1 MKKLI
6 VISSLLFASCNVLA
20 QDDILDALDA
30 DNDGRISVEEA
41 SSDAAL
47 SSVFTELD
55 VNKDGYLS
63 ASELEN

>member
-6 VISSLLFASCNVLA
+6 VITSLLFASNSVLA
-20 QDDILDALDA
+20 QEDIMDALDA
-30 DNDGRISVEEA
+30 DNDGRISLEEA

-63 ASELEN
+63 ASELES

>member
-6 VISSLLFASCNVLA
+6 VITSLLFASNSVLA
-20 QDDILDALDA
+20 QDDIMDALDA
-30 DNDGRISVEEA
+30 DNDGRISLEEA

-63 ASELEN
+63 ASELES

>member
-1 MKKLI
+1 MKNLI
-6 VISSLLFASCNVLA
+6 AITCLCFASGSAFA
-20 QDDILDALDA
+20 QEDIMDALDA

-63 ASELEN
+63 ASELES

>member
-6 VISSLLFASCNVLA
+6 VITSLLFASNCVLA
-20 QDDILDALDA
+20 QDDIMDALDT
-30 DNDGRISVEEA
+30 DNDGRISLEEA

>member
-6 VISSLLFASCNVLA
+6 VITSLLFASSSVLA
-20 QDDILDALDA
+20 QDDIMDALDT
-30 DNDGRISVEEA
+30 DNDGRISLEEA

>member
-6 VISSLLFASCNVLA
+6 VITSLLFASSSVLA
-20 QDDILDALDA
+20 QDDIMDALDA
-30 DNDGRISVEEA
+30 DNDGRISLEEA

-63 ASELEN
+63 ASELES